1 MTIMTSHSTLKTISI
16 FSLIFLLASTRV
28 FAVNPKMQLTGISFL
43 NACTQHNESWISF
56 CNGYIQAVVD
66 SIPSDSDIC
75 IPNGTTRTE
84 MVTIAQRGITT
95 SHQLHNINAHE
106 AIRIIFDQLY
116 SCQ

>member
-1 MTIMTSHSTLKTISI
+1 MM
-16 FSLIFLLASTRV
+16 FSLASTQA

-43 NACTQHNESWISF
+43 NACTKQNESWISF

-66 SIPSDSDIC
+66 SIPSNSDIC

-106 AIRIIFDQLY
+106 AIHIIFHQLY